1 MLGLGGILQQRTT
14 SGRIYLGITVVPDAA
29 IDNSSICSTTLSSDL
44 LASFSS
50 VAQKGDNTDAGRII
64 SDEDFFRKIIT
75 LRVKPGLTGV
85 CVWVCVWVGVWVC
98 GCGCLWVCV
107 GVCGCLCAH
116 MCVHLSHCC
125 ATLLFSPPVTDYASA
140 MAGMAAVFLLF
151 YVLALIVISRR
162 AKELVVA
169 VFTGRLC
176 GNNVDVIDDD
186 EEDGV
191 ELAGVIDNGDNGELD
206 PVIENKNIDA
216 EVGVEETDGLFKSK
230 QPASNEP
237 EAIEMAEFPR
247 QSDPKGE
254 TFHSQSLP
262 RSLEAGVSFGPV
274 IESTQKSY
282 TITRDTRPWGRGA
295 SIKRQR
301 MSVSESS
308 QGQRRQTIRCKPSVM
323 DILSGR
329 YEDARLRADS
339 GSRRGT
345 GTSSGGDSLRHESVS
360 SAQNSIRRAQTFSSS
375 SISRTADQPRRPQV
389 KNAYSAISPTET
401 QPPYNGGE
409 VLGAQHGSHPNV
421 ASQDDIAMQHPTS
434 LPLQPRSCTFSG
446 DSRPTLIGI
455 LSGRYE
461 DAGRPADSGSLPS
474 ERPQSPAEIAV
485 PHTPLE
491 SIPEGIKEEDTLPR
505 KPKFKSPLSRIASV
519 EEGEASEALI
529 GSHSSE
535 SSHGSENGTPTQGH
549 HQPPTTAPPPS
560 SVGTPNTIIDQRQ
573 PELQASVGVTV
584 PSPLLGRGE
593 EEGEQERSSSAQ
605 PLTESLE
612 VEVFTSTLM
621 PGGQPEDDRAAHKLR
636 VDECNGDFL
645 IDPNLAEMNFPE
657 GKDAQR
663 QSNR

>member
-1 MLGLGGILQQRTT
+1 M
-14 SGRIYLGITVVPDAA
+14 
-29 IDNSSICSTTLSSDL
+29 
-44 LASFSS
+44 
-50 VAQKGDNTDAGRII
+50 
-64 SDEDFFRKIIT
+64 
-75 LRVKPGLTGV
+75 
-85 CVWVCVWVGVWVC
+85 
-98 GCGCLWVCV
+98 

-125 ATLLFSPPVTDYASA
+125 ATLLFSPPVTAYASA

-151 YVLALIVISRR
+151 YVLAVLVISRR

-176 GNNVDVIDDD
+176 GNNVDAIDDD
-186 EEDGV
+186 EEDGE
-191 ELAGVIDNGDNGELD
+191 ELAEVIDNGDNGEPD
-206 PVIENKNIDA
+206 PVIINNIDA
-216 EVGVEETDGLFKSK
+216 EVGVEETDGVFKPK

-237 EAIEMAEFPR
+237 EAIEMTEFPR
-247 QSDPKGE
+247 QSDPPVA

-262 RSLEAGVSFGPV
+262 RSLELGVSFGPV
-274 IESTQKSY
+274 IEPTQKSY
-282 TITRDTRPWGRGA
+282 TITRGTRPWGRGA
-295 SIKRQR
+295 SIRRQR

-339 GSRRGT
+339 GSRRAT
-345 GTSSGGDSLRHESVS
+345 GSSSGGDSLRHDSVG
-360 SAQNSIRRAQTFSSS
+360 SAMNPIRRAQTFSSS
-375 SISRTADQPRRPQV
+375 SISSTADRVRRPQV

-409 VLGAQHGSHPNV
+409 VPGAQHGSHPNL

-434 LPLQPRSCTFSG
+434 LPLQPRSYTFSG
-446 DSRPTLIGI
+446 DSRSAVIGT

-474 ERPQSPAEIAV
+474 ERPQSPAEIVV

-505 KPKFKSPLSRIASV
+505 KPKLKSPLSRIASV
-519 EEGEASEALI
+519 EEGEASQALI

-535 SSHGSENGTPTQGH
+535 SSHGSENGTPTQVH
-549 HQPPTTAPPPS
+549 HQPPTTAPPPP
-560 SVGTPNTIIDQRQ
+560 SVGTPNTIIDQHQ
-573 PELQASVGVTV
+573 PELQASVGVTI
-584 PSPLLGRGE
+584 PSPLLGQGE

-605 PLTESLE
+605 PLTESKE
-612 VEVFTSTLM
+612 VEVFASTLM